1 MVRINKYLAQCNIG
15 SRREVEKYIING
27 DVKVNGEVCKDLAK
41 QINEDNDEVMFH
53 GKHVKPKEETIYIML
68 NKPKNYLVTAKDDF
82 QRKTVFDLLPDFN
95 VHLFSVGR
103 LDYMS
108 TGLLILTNDGEFAN
122 KIIHPKNKLP
132 KVYRVKAKGV
142 LTDDQ
147 IKKLYKIK
155 EIEGKSISKPKI
167 KLKEKNE
174 NSTILRMT
182 IFEGRKRQ
190 IRQMIRI
197 IGSEV
202 LELKRT
208 QIGSLKL
215 DKLPIGMWRFLKPN
229 EVLNLIKYKRGKYE
243 NRTDRITK

>member
-1 MVRINKYLAQCNIG
+1 MVRINKYLAQSNVG
-15 SRREVEKYIING
+15 SRRDVEKHILNG
-27 DVKVNGEVCKDLAK
+27 EVKVNGKVCKDLSR
-41 QINEDNDEVMFH
+41 QIDEENDEVMFH
-53 GKHVKPKEETIYIML
+53 GKHVKPKNEIIYLML

-82 QRKTVFDLLPDFN
+82 ERKTVFDLLPDFN

-108 TGLLILTNDGEFAN
+108 TGLLIMTSDGDFAN

-132 KVYRVKAKGV
+132 KVYRIKAKGI
-142 LTDDQ
+142 LTEEQ
-147 IKKLYKIK
+147 IKKLYNIK
-155 EIEGKSISKPKI
+155 TIEGKPISRPIVKV
-167 KLKEKNE
+167 KEKND

-208 QIGSLKL
+208 QIGNLKL

-229 EVLNLIKYKRGKYE
+229 EILNLIRYKRGNNE
-243 NRTDRITK
+243 NRTDRTAE